1 MNSMDLLM
9 TALTVLI
16 LWFAISYLQMNLLI
30 IDGFDANNSLQ
41 TASVLQNIAQNE
53 SVSTTSFV
61 PGINTLKQ
69 MVEVSKAAFS
79 DIGQSFEALVTLT
92 GGNATL
98 VLVKTIFVIC
108 MGLALGWIFIM
119 ALFRVGGFKT

>member
-41 TASVLQNIAQNE
+41 TASVLQNIANIAQNE
-53 SVSTTSFV
+53 SVSW
-61 PGINTLKQ
+61 
-69 MVEVSKAAFS
+69 E
-79 DIGQSFEALVTLT
+79 D
-92 GGNATL
+92 
-98 VLVKTIFVIC
+98 
-108 MGLALGWIFIM
+108 
-119 ALFRVGGFKT
+119 